1 MNPAAE
7 CFLARDFDSH
17 VMRLLLLLSRLLL
30 IIVFSAIYLIFW
42 RIARLFAANSPAR
55 HKRWRF
61 WTTRTWSS
69 GIARIVGIRVVIAG
83 SIPKPPFF
91 LVANHLS
98 YSDIICLATCLDCV
112 FIAKSDI
119 KNWPGVGAL
128 ASSVDTIFVNREHF
142 QDMRRVLTLTEDA
155 LAAGYGIV
163 LFPEGTSTKGDKV
176 HRFHPSLLE
185 PAVRLNLPV
194 SYASLRYET
203 PATEKPAFLSVCWWG
218 DMAFVPHFLELLKLP
233 RIDAQITF
241 GATQITASDRKTM
254 ALKLQEA
261 VSMIFVPVITSEE
274 EELYYRSDGQRVPA
288 ES

>member
-1 MNPAAE
+1 MNPAGE
-7 CFLARDFDSH
+7 CSLARDLNFYA
-17 VMRLLLLLSRLLL
+17 MRLLRLLTRL
-30 IIVFSAIYLIFW
+30 PLLFVFSTIYLILW
-42 RIARLFAANSPAR
+42 RIAQLFTSNSPER

-69 GIARIVGIRVVIAG
+69 GIARLVGLRVVTAG
-83 SIPKPPFF
+83 PMPKPPFF

-98 YSDIICLATCLDCV
+98 YYDIICLATCLDCV

-119 KNWPGVGAL
+119 KNWPGIGAL

-142 QDMRRVLTLTEDA
+142 KDMRRVLSMTEGA
-155 LAAGYGIV
+155 LAAGFGIV

-176 HRFHPSLLE
+176 YRFHPSLLE

-194 SYASLRYET
+194 SFASLRYET

-218 DMAFVPHFLELLKLP
+218 DMAFMPHFLELLKLP

-241 GATQITASDRKTM
+241 GTTQVTAADRKTL

-261 VSMIFVPVITSEE
+261 VSMIFVPVITNED
-274 EELYYRSDGQRVPA
+274 EELYNTSDGQRVAA